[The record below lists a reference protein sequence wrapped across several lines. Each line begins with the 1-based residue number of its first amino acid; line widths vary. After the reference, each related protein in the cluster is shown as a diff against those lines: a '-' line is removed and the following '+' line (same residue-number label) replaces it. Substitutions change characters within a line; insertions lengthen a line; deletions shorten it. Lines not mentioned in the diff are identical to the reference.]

1 MALCQSPWTPPV
13 RWRYPTPTARAT
25 CRIPAYPHYTDRA
38 PQIMLMS
45 DMASRTNT
53 TGFCCTWKASDP
65 TAGCPAAP
73 DCAGGLDYRTQYRH
87 TTLCTLRHRSCS
99 SRCVRSMT
107 SRAPP
112 TSCFFGDLGDHLHS
126 VRAGVAGARGG
137 FSGDPAPKRG
147 PRQRP
152 GMGSRYGFII
162 IIYFSTI
169 PQTHNSGAPGKLAA
183 ACAVPAG
190 QAPSH
195 RRGGRTRPSSAR
207 TFFFPMRPR
216 ESPAIAR

>member
-1 MALCQSPWTPPV
+1 MG
-13 RWRYPTPTARAT
+13 
-25 CRIPAYPHYTDRA
+25 
-38 PQIMLMS
+38 

-53 TGFCCTWKASDP
+53 IGLCCTRKASDP

-73 DCAGGLDYRTQYRH
+73 DCAGGLDYRTQYLH
-87 TTLCTLRHRSCS
+87 TTLCTLRHRRSCS

-112 TSCFFGDLGDHLHS
+112 ASRSFDDLGNHLHS

-152 GMGSRYGFII
+152 GMGSYRVRTLG
-162 IIYFSTI
+162 
-169 PQTHNSGAPGKLAA
+169 GANRNRVRKFLCYYPKQNTTTTATTTTTTTA
-183 ACAVPAG
+183 TTT
-190 QAPSH
+190 QY
-195 RRGGRTRPSSAR
+195 R
-207 TFFFPMRPR
+207 
-216 ESPAIAR
+216 